1 MEQENKYYIPDIED
15 FRVGYEYERL
25 NDKTWNKETLESH
38 MLYTP
43 NIGEACDS
51 EITEILR
58 DLHDNKI
65 RVLFLTKEQIE
76 NEGWIQEDRQ
86 LNGFG
91 KYSYFKKRDYLYIT
105 FQEEKHI
112 VEIHNGQAY
121 EDHQTLFEGECKSIN
136 ELRYISK
143 LLNIN
148 KL

>member
-1 MEQENKYYIPDIED
+1 MEQYYTPEIED

-65 RVLFLTKEQIE
+65 RVPYLTKEQIKA
-76 NEGWIQEDRQ
+76 EGWELRTE
-86 LNGFG
+86 G
-91 KYSYFKKRDYLYIT
+91 YSRNFYEKGEESLLVHHVGHWIIIT
-105 FQEEKHI
+105 DLSEEQIYK
-112 VEIHNGQAY
+112 G
-121 EDHQTLFEGECKSIN
+121 DCKSIN
-136 ELRYISK
+136 EFRTIMK
-143 LLNIN
+143 LLNI
-148 KL
+148 K